1 MAALAGEDKDVDAF
15 LADCTASG
23 DAAYGAA
30 KAVLER
36 LHAPATRPAA
46 RRLLGAVRRRFAASR
61 AAGEDCFRTFH
72 FRIHDVVLDPHVQ
85 GFQQMKKL
93 TMMEIPS
100 IFIPE
105 DWSFTFYEGLNRHP
119 DSIFRD
125 KTVAELG
132 CGNGWISIALAEK
145 WCPSKVYGLDINP
158 RAVKIAWINLYLNAL
173 DDNGLPIYD
182 REGKTLL
189 DRVEFYESDLLS
201 YCRDNKIELDRIV
214 GCIPQILNP
223 NPEAM
228 SKIVTENS
236 SEEFLY
242 ALSNYC
248 ALQGFVE
255 DQFGLGLIA
264 RAVEEGISVIKP
276 SGIMVFNMGGRP
288 GQGVCERLFRRRG
301 FRITK
306 LWQTKIMQAADTDI
320 SALVEIEKNSRH
332 RFEFFMDLV
341 GDQPICAR
349 TAWAYMKSGGHI
361 SHALSVYSCQLRQPN
376 QVKKIFEF
384 LKDGFHEVSSSL
396 DLSFDD
402 DSVAEEKIPFL
413 AYLASF
419 LKENK
424 SNPCEPPAGCLNFR
438 KLVAGFM
445 KSYHHIP
452 LTPDN
457 VVVFPSRSV
466 AIENALQLFSPALA
480 IVDEHLTRHLPK
492 QWLTSLAIEGRADC
506 NHADGT
512 VTVIEAPRQS
522 DLLIELIR
530 KLQPQVVVT
539 GMAQFEA
546 ITSAAFENLLNV
558 TKDVGSRLFLDISE
572 HLELSSLPSS
582 NGVLKYLAGKTLP
595 SHAAILCGLVKNQV
609 YSDLE
614 VAFAISEDA
623 AVYKALSQTI
633 ELLEG
638 HTSLISQH
646 YYGCLFHELL
656 AFQIADRHPQQE
668 RQPAEVI
675 PQQMIGFSDPAVST
689 LKATEFFVPGS
700 AESSIIHMDLD
711 RSFLPV
717 PSAVNASVFESF
729 VRQNITDSET
739 DVRSSIQQLVKD
751 SYGLS
756 AAGCA
761 EIIYGNTSVAL
772 FNKLV
777 LCCMQE
783 QGTLLFPLGTNG
795 HYVSAAKFVN
805 ASTVTIPT
813 NPSSGFRIEPKVL
826 ADTLKNVSRPWVYVC
841 GPTINP
847 TGFLYSDSDIRELLS
862 VCAEY
867 GARVVIDT
875 SFSGLEYETDGWRQW
890 NLAGCLSSLK
900 RSEPSFSVVLLG
912 ELSFAL
918 TAGGHDFGFVI
929 LGDSSLAE
937 TFHSFSSLSRP
948 HTTLKYTFK
957 KLLGLKNQKDQHF
970 SDLIVEQKEELKNRA
985 NQLIQTL
992 ESCGWEAAI
1001 GCGGI
1006 SMLAKPTA
1014 YMGKAFK
1021 AAGFDGELDASNIR
1035 EAILRAT
1042 GLCINSSS
1050 WTGIPGYCRFSFALE
1065 RGEFERAM
1073 GCIARFK
1080 ELVLGGAQ
1088 MNGA

>member
-1 MAALAGEDKDVDAF
+1 
-15 LADCTASG
+15 
-23 DAAYGAA
+23 
-30 KAVLER
+30 
-36 LHAPATRPAA
+36 
-46 RRLLGAVRRRFAASR
+46 
-61 AAGEDCFRTFH
+61 
-72 FRIHDVVLDPHVQ
+72 
-85 GFQQMKKL
+85 
-93 TMMEIPS
+93 
-100 IFIPE
+100 
-105 DWSFTFYEGLNRHP
+105 
-119 DSIFRD
+119 
-125 KTVAELG
+125 
-132 CGNGWISIALAEK
+132 
-145 WCPSKVYGLDINP
+145 
-158 RAVKIAWINLYLNAL
+158 
-173 DDNGLPIYD
+173 
-182 REGKTLL
+182 
-189 DRVEFYESDLLS
+189 
-201 YCRDNKIELDRIV
+201 
-214 GCIPQILNP
+214 
-223 NPEAM
+223 
-228 SKIVTENS
+228 
-236 SEEFLY
+236 
-242 ALSNYC
+242 
-248 ALQGFVE
+248 
-255 DQFGLGLIA
+255 
-264 RAVEEGISVIKP
+264 
-276 SGIMVFNMGGRP
+276 
-288 GQGVCERLFRRRG
+288 
-301 FRITK
+301 
-306 LWQTKIMQAADTDI
+306 
-320 SALVEIEKNSRH
+320 
-332 RFEFFMDLV
+332 
-341 GDQPICAR
+341 
-349 TAWAYMKSGGHI
+349 
-361 SHALSVYSCQLRQPN
+361 
-376 QVKKIFEF
+376 
-384 LKDGFHEVSSSL
+384 
-396 DLSFDD
+396 
-402 DSVAEEKIPFL
+402 
-413 AYLASF
+413 
-419 LKENK
+419 
-424 SNPCEPPAGCLNFR
+424 
-438 KLVAGFM
+438 
-445 KSYHHIP
+445 
-452 LTPDN
+452 
-457 VVVFPSRSV
+457 
-466 AIENALQLFSPALA
+466 
-480 IVDEHLTRHLPK
+480 
-492 QWLTSLAIEGRADC
+492 
-506 NHADGT
+506 
-512 VTVIEAPRQS
+512 
-522 DLLIELIR
+522 
-530 KLQPQVVVT
+530 
-539 GMAQFEA
+539 
-546 ITSAAFENLLNV
+546 
-558 TKDVGSRLFLDISE
+558 
-572 HLELSSLPSS
+572 
-582 NGVLKYLAGKTLP
+582 
-595 SHAAILCGLVKNQV
+595 
-609 YSDLE
+609 
-614 VAFAISEDA
+614 
-623 AVYKALSQTI
+623 
-633 ELLEG
+633 
-638 HTSLISQH
+638 
-646 YYGCLFHELL
+646 
-656 AFQIADRHPQQE
+656 
-668 RQPAEVI
+668 
-675 PQQMIGFSDPAVST
+675 
-689 LKATEFFVPGS
+689 
-700 AESSIIHMDLD
+700 MDLD

>member
-1 MAALAGEDKDVDAF
+1 MAAEDKDVDAF
-15 LADCTASG
+15 LADCTVSG
-23 DAAYGAA
+23 DAAYAA
-30 KAVLER
+30 ARAMLER
-36 LHAPATRPAA
+36 LHEPATRPAA
-46 RRLLGAVRRRFAASR
+46 RRLLGTVRRRFAADP

-72 FRIHDVVLDPHVQ
+72 FRIHDIQLDPHIQ
-85 GFQQMKKL
+85 GFQQRKKL

-105 DWSFTFYEGLNRHP
+105 DWSFTFYEGLNRHQ

-145 WCPSKVYGLDINP
+145 WSPSKVYGLDINP

-173 DDNGLPIYD
+173 DDDGLPIYD
-182 REGKTLL
+182 GEGKTLL
-189 DRVEFYESDLLS
+189 DRVEFHESDLLS
-201 YCRDNKIELDRIV
+201 YCRVNNIELDRIV
-214 GCIPQILNP
+214 GCIPQILNL

-228 SKIVTENS
+228 SKIITENS

-242 ALSNYC
+242 SLSNYC

-264 RAVEEGISVIKP
+264 RAVEEGIAVIKP
-276 SGIMVFNMGGRP
+276 SEDF
-288 GQGVCERLFRRRG
+288 
-301 FRITK
+301 
-306 LWQTKIMQAADTDI
+306 
-320 SALVEIEKNSRH
+320 
-332 RFEFFMDLV
+332 
-341 GDQPICAR
+341 
-349 TAWAYMKSGGHI
+349 
-361 SHALSVYSCQLRQPN
+361 

-384 LKDGFHEVSSSL
+384 LRDGFREVSSSL

-402 DSVAEEKIPFL
+402 DSVADEKIPFL

-457 VVVFPSRSV
+457 VVVFPSRAV

-492 QWLTSLAIEGRADC
+492 HWLTSLAIKGTADG
-506 NHADGT
+506 NHAEDT

-530 KLQPQVVVT
+530 KLKPQVVVT

-546 ITSAAFENLLNV
+546 ITSAAFENLLSI

-623 AVYKALSQTI
+623 SVYKALSQTI

-638 HTSLISQH
+638 HTSMISQH

-656 AFQIADRHPQQE
+656 AFQIADRRPQQE

-675 PQQMIGFSDPAVST
+675 PQKMIGFSNSAMSS
-689 LKATEFFVPGS
+689 LKAAEFFIS
-700 AESSIIHMDLD
+700 DSSESSIIHMDLD

-729 VRQNITDSET
+729 VRQNITESET
-739 DVRSSIQQLVKD
+739 DVRSSIQQLVKE
-751 SYGLS
+751 SYGFPTD
-756 AAGCA
+756 GCS
-761 EIIYGNTSVAL
+761 EIIYGNTSLAL

-777 LCCMQE
+777 LCCIQE
-783 QGTLLFPLGTNG
+783 EGTMLFPLGTNG
-795 HYVSAAKFVN
+795 RYISAAKFVN
-805 ASTVTIPT
+805 ANTLTIPT
-813 NPSSGFRIEPKVL
+813 KFSSDFKIEPKVL
-826 ADTLKNVSRPWVYVC
+826 ADTLKNVSRPWVYIS

-847 TGFLYSDSDIRELLS
+847 TGFLYSDSDIRDLLS

-867 GARVVIDT
+867 GARVVLDT
-875 SFSGLEYETDGWRQW
+875 SFSGLEYQTDGWSRW
-890 NLAGCLSSLK
+890 NLERSLSALNFS
-900 RSEPSFSVVLLG
+900 RPSFSTVVLG
-912 ELSFAL
+912 ELSFEL
-918 TAGGHDFGFVI
+918 TAAGHEFGFLI
-929 LGDSSLAE
+929 LNDSSLID
-937 TFHSFSSLSRP
+937 TFYNFPSLSRP
-948 HTTLKYTFK
+948 HSTLKYTFK
-957 KLLGLKNQKDQHF
+957 RLLGLKNQKDEHF
-970 SDLIVEQKEELKNRA
+970 SNLMLEQKEELKNRA
-985 NQLIQTL
+985 NHLIKVSSYTSKL
-992 ESCGWEAAI
+992 WLDVAS

-1006 SMLAKPTA
+1006 SMLAKPSA
-1014 YMGKAFK
+1014 YIGKPFK
-1021 AAGFDGELDASNIR
+1021 VDGFECKLDGCNIR

-1050 WTGIPGYCRFSFALE
+1050 WTGIPDYCRFSLALE
-1065 RGEFERAM
+1065 SSEFERAV
-1073 GCIARFK
+1073 GCITRFK
-1080 ELVLGGAQ
+1080 EFVLGCNAQ
-1088 MNGA
+1088 AQVNGT